1 MKFVY
6 LLNTSSYIPYFIYVE
21 ILIFNIIMFFVYH
34 TFKNIYM
41 IDYDIKRE
49 FHLVIRIPLLTEL
62 LTNWI

>member
-49 FHLVIRIPLLTEL
+49 FYINCDKNSSTYRIVD
-62 LTNWI
+62 